1 VHPADVVGA
10 SESATASV
18 PVEPQ
23 SSSRLLVWIAWLVP
37 VTLTLIGLI
46 VLVTT
51 RQIAYPVDA
60 WGFRGYSAIFA
71 LTGAT
76 VGAIVLAHRPGNLI
90 GRLFI
95 ALGVLA
101 TFQFLAEEYLAV
113 GVIAAPGS
121 LPAVEW
127 LAWTMNWLWIPQF
140 VIMVVFFLIFPDGR
154 LLAPRWRAV
163 LALAIIAGAIGVL
176 ASAFMPGPLTD
187 FNRVSNP
194 IGFASAAQY
203 GPAVAAFRVG
213 ILVAFLL
220 AAWSLV
226 IRYRSAGP
234 VERLQLRWVAFAA
247 TIAAVMAPLGFIE
260 QEGTQALFILAL
272 CGLPVAAGVAI
283 LRYHLFE
290 IDLLI
295 NRTLVYVTLTAILAG
310 IYTASVT
317 LMQRLFIAL
326 TGERSDAVFVL
337 TTLVVVVV
345 FTPVKNALQSV
356 VDRRFKEIR
365 DPTAPLGAFVAR
377 LQDGLW
383 RLDPD
388 LVVKRLLAVSVDSLA
403 ASGGVVALDGRTIE
417 RIGGDDV
424 AEELTATAAAGTIQ
438 VTLAVGPRRAAA
450 PYEDRDR
457 TALDAA
463 VAAVAEALASQAGG
477 APEGA
482 SALGG
487 TGEP

>member
-1 VHPADVVGA
+1 MAA
-10 SESATASV
+10 SEFAAASA
-18 PVEPQ
+18 PVQPR
-23 SSSRLLVWIAWLVP
+23 SSSRLVAWIAWLVP
-37 VTLTLIGLI
+37 VTLTAIGLI

-51 RQIAYPVDA
+51 RQIDYPADA

-76 VGAIVLAHRPGNLI
+76 VGAIVLAHRPGNVI

-95 ALGVLA
+95 AIGVLA
-101 TFQFLAEEYLAV
+101 SIQLLSEEYLAV

-121 LPAVEW
+121 LPLVEW
-127 LAWTMNWLWIPQF
+127 LAWNMNWLWIPQF
-140 VIMVVFFLIFPDGR
+140 VIMIVFFLIFPDGH
-154 LLAPRWRAV
+154 LLSPRWRVV
-163 LALAIIAGAIGVL
+163 LALAVVAGAIGIL
-176 ASAFMPGPLTD
+176 AAAFMPGPLTD
-187 FNRVSNP
+187 FKRVSNP
-194 IGFASAAQY
+194 IGFASAGQY
-203 GPAVAAFRVG
+203 VPAVTAFRVG
-213 ILVAFLL
+213 ILLAFLM

-234 VERLQLRWVAFAA
+234 IERLQLRWVAFAA
-247 TIAAVMAPLGFIE
+247 IIAAIFAPLGFAE
-260 QEGTQALFILAL
+260 QEAPQALFILAL
-272 CGLPVAAGVAI
+272 CGLPIAAGVAI

-317 LMQRLFIAL
+317 LMQRLFIAV

-345 FTPVKNALQSV
+345 FTPVKNALQSI

-377 LQDGLW
+377 VQDGLW

-403 ASGGVVALDGRTIE
+403 ASGGLVALHGRTIH
-417 RIGGDDV
+417 RIGGDDITE
-424 AEELTATAAAGTIQ
+424 ALSATAATGAIQ
-438 VTLAVGPRRAAA
+438 VTVAVGPRQAGA
-450 PYEDRDR
+450 PYEARDR

-463 VAAVAEALASQAGG
+463 VAAVAEALADQQGG
-477 APEGA
+477 EPEGA
-482 SALGG
+482 D
-487 TGEP
+487 PH

>member
-1 VHPADVVGA
+1 MP
-10 SESATASV
+10 
-18 PVEPQ
+18 
-23 SSSRLLVWIAWLVP
+23 WIAWLVP

-51 RQIAYPVDA
+51 RQIAYPADA

-76 VGAIVLAHRPGNLI
+76 VGAIVLAHRPGNVI

-95 ALGVLA
+95 TIGVLA
-101 TFQFLAEEYLAV
+101 SFQLLSEEYLAV

-127 LAWTMNWLWIPQF
+127 LAWSMNWLWIPQF
-140 VIMVVFFLIFPDGR
+140 VIMVVFFLIFPDGH
-154 LLAPRWRAV
+154 LISPRWRAV
-163 LALAIIAGAIGVL
+163 LALAVIAGAIGVL
-176 ASAFMPGPLTD
+176 AAAFMPGPLTD
-187 FNRVSNP
+187 FKRVSNP

-203 GPAVAAFRVG
+203 GPAVAAFRAG
-213 ILVAFLL
+213 ILAAFLL

-247 TIAAVMAPLGFIE
+247 TIAAVLAPLGFIE
-260 QEGTQALFILAL
+260 QEGTQAVFILAL

-365 DPTAPLGAFVAR
+365 DPTAPLG
-377 LQDGLW
+377 GL
-383 RLDPD
+383 RRPAPG
-388 LVVKRLLAVSVDSLA
+388 RPLA
-403 ASGGVVALDGRTIE
+403 ARPRPRREAPAGRLGRLAGRLGRRRGARWPDDRSDRRGRHHRGAVRHGGRRRHPGHGGRRPPPGRGAI
-417 RIGGDDV
+417 R
-424 AEELTATAAAGTIQ
+424 
-438 VTLAVGPRRAAA
+438 GPRSDRPRCRGRRGRGGPGGPAGRRA
-450 PYEDRDR
+450 R
-457 TALDAA
+457 
-463 VAAVAEALASQAGG
+463 G
-477 APEGA
+477 ADPREVRRG
-482 SALGG
+482 L
-487 TGEP
+487 

>member
-1 VHPADVVGA
+1 MAA
-10 SESATASV
+10 SESAAASEPAATSV
-18 PVEPQ
+18 PVEPR
-23 SSSRLLVWIAWLVP
+23 SSRRLVVWIAWLVP
-37 VTLTLIGLI
+37 VTLTVIGLV
-46 VLVTT
+46 VLATT
-51 RQIAYPVDA
+51 REIAYPVDA

-113 GVIAAPGS
+113 GVITAPGS

-127 LAWTMNWLWIPQF
+127 VAWTMNWLWIPQF
-140 VIMVVFFLIFPDGR
+140 VILVVFFLIFPTGR
-154 LLAPRWRAV
+154 LLGPRWRAV
-163 LALAIIAGAIGVL
+163 LALAVIAGAIGIL

-187 FNRVSNP
+187 FNRVINP
-194 IGFASAAQY
+194 MGFASAAQY
-203 GPAVAAFRVG
+203 GPAVAAFRAG
-213 ILVAFLL
+213 ILAAFLL

-234 VERLQLRWVAFAA
+234 VERSQLRWVAFAA
-247 TIAAVMAPLGFIE
+247 TIAAVLAPLGFIE
-260 QEGTQALFILAL
+260 QEGTQAIFILAL

-317 LMQRLFIAL
+317 LMQRLFIAV

-377 LQDGLW
+377 LQDRLW
-383 RLDPD
+383 PLDPD

-403 ASGGVVALDGRTIE
+403 ASGGVVALDGRTID

-424 AEELTATAAAGTIQ
+424 TEALSALAAAGAVRIT
-438 VTLAVGPRRAAA
+438 VAVGPRQGGA
-450 PYEDRDR
+450 PYEARDR

-463 VAAVAEALASQAGG
+463 VAAVAGALAAQAGG
-477 APEGA
+477 
-482 SALGG
+482 
-487 TGEP
+487 EPMDAVPREVA

>member
-1 VHPADVVGA
+1 MA
-10 SESATASV
+10 
-18 PVEPQ
+18 
-23 SSSRLLVWIAWLVP
+23 WIAWLVP
-37 VTLTLIGLI
+37 VTLTVIGLI
-46 VLVTT
+46 VLVMT
-51 RQIAYPVDA
+51 REIAYPVDA

-76 VGAIVLAHRPGNLI
+76 VGAIVLAQRPGNVI

-95 ALGVLA
+95 AIGILA
-101 TFQFLAEEYLAV
+101 SIQLLSEEYLAV

-127 LAWTMNWLWIPQF
+127 LAWSMNLLWIPQF
-140 VIMVVFFLIFPDGR
+140 VILIIFFLIFPDGH
-154 LLAPRWRAV
+154 LISPRWRAV
-163 LALAIIAGAIGVL
+163 LTLAVIAGAIGVL
-176 ASAFMPGPLTD
+176 AAAFMPGPLTD
-187 FNRVSNP
+187 FKRVSNP
-194 IGFASAAQY
+194 IGFGSAAQY

-213 ILVAFLL
+213 LLVAFLL

-247 TIAAVMAPLGFIE
+247 TIAAVLAPLGFIE
-260 QEGTQALFILAL
+260 QEATQALFILAL
-272 CGLPVAAGVAI
+272 CGLPIAAGVAI

-310 IYTASVT
+310 IYTATVT

-345 FTPVKNALQSV
+345 FTPVKNALQSI

-365 DPTAPLGAFVAR
+365 DPTAPLAAFVTR
-377 LQDGLW
+377 LQEGLW

-388 LVVKRLLAVSVDSLA
+388 LVARRLLAVSVDSLA
-403 ASGGVVALDGRTIE
+403 ASGGVVALDGRTID
-417 RIGGDDV
+417 RMGDDD
-424 AEELTATAAAGTIQ
+424 LTEALSSTAAAGTIQ
-438 VTLAVGPRRAAA
+438 VAVAVGPRQAGA
-450 PYEDRDR
+450 PYEARDR

-463 VAAVAEALASQAGG
+463 VAAVADALAAQAGG
-477 APEGA
+477 QPA
-482 SALGG
+482 
-487 TGEP
+487 EPSRSEVQRGR

>member
-1 VHPADVVGA
+1 MAA
-10 SESATASV
+10 SESAAATVAAESRY
-18 PVEPQ
+18 P
-23 SSSRLLVWIAWLVP
+23 SRLVVWIAWLVP
-37 VTLTLIGLI
+37 VTLTAIGLI

-51 RQIAYPVDA
+51 RDIAYPVDA

-90 GRLFI
+90 GRLFV

-101 TFQFLAEEYLAV
+101 TVQLLAEEYLAI

-127 LAWTMNWLWIPQF
+127 VAWTMNWLWIPQF
-140 VIMVVFFLIFPDGR
+140 VILIVFFLTFPDGR

-163 LALAIIAGAIGVL
+163 LALAVIAGAIGVL
-176 ASAFMPGPLTD
+176 ALVFMPGPLTD
-187 FNRVSNP
+187 FNRINNP
-194 IGFASAAQY
+194 MAFASASQY
-203 GPAVAAFRVG
+203 VPAVVAFRVG
-213 ILVAFLL
+213 ILTAFLL

-226 IRYRSAGP
+226 ARYRSAGP
-234 VERLQLRWVAFAA
+234 IERLQLRWVAFAA
-247 TIAAVMAPLGFIE
+247 IIAAIFAPLGFAD
-260 QEGTQALFILAL
+260 QEGPQALFILAL

-295 NRTLVYVTLTAILAG
+295 NRTLVYVALTAILAG
-310 IYTASVT
+310 IYTAGVA
-317 LMQRLFIAL
+317 LMQRLFIAI
-326 TGERSDAVFVL
+326 TGERSDAAFVL

-345 FTPVKNALQSV
+345 FTPVKNALQSI
-356 VDRRFKEIR
+356 VDRRFKEVR

-383 RLDPD
+383 RLEPD
-388 LVVKRLLAVSVDSLA
+388 LVAKRLLAVSVDSLA
-403 ASGGVVALDGRTIE
+403 ASGGVVALGGRTID
-417 RIGGDDV
+417 RIGRDDITE
-424 AEELTATAAAGTIQ
+424 ALSATAAVGSTQ
-438 VTLAVGPRRAAA
+438 VRVAVGPRQAAV

-463 VAAVAEALASQAGG
+463 VNAVAEALASQASGEPDG
-477 APEGA
+477 LSRTEVPEG
-482 SALGG
+482 
-487 TGEP
+487 P